1 MDILHVDVYSPLC
14 VAVCGGSFNF
24 IYTLAKDLSGYMY
37 IYLNEEEVWN
47 IWKCSKDF
55 QDEVENQCNKKIK
68 NLWWLDH
75 KGRYLSYKFS
85 KHLRVKES
93 FHRLTYPEIP

>member
-1 MDILHVDVYSPLC
+1 LDIVHVDVYSPFC
-14 VAVCGGSFNF
+14 VAVSSGSFNF
-24 IYTLAKDLSGYMY
+24 IYTLAKELSGYMY

-47 IWKCSKDF
+47 IWKMFKDF
-55 QDEVENQCNKKIK
+55 QDEVENHCNKKIK

-85 KHLRVKES
+85 KHLRVKEL
-93 FHRLTYPEIP
+93 FHRLMFPEIP